1 MAGISFVQL
10 VKTSW
15 AIDLLLILSVFALA
29 VLIDRIWAYRGLRI
43 NENRLMERIRS
54 ALKRDKSD
62 EAMYVCESANNPM
75 ANVIKVGIKNRNLPI
90 EDIAELVDG
99 EMLRTKTILEKRL
112 SILSTISFIAP
123 LLGLLGTVLGIIRA
137 FRDLAVSGSG
147 GPSVVMMGVAEAL
160 VTTVMGILIA
170 IPASIGYNFF
180 LNHVRTFMV
189 RTEVAAKELLAFI
202 DTLKKRRETTTAA
215 QDKGKDDIDLSD
227 LLEDKLK

>member
-1 MAGISFVQL
+1 MAGISFFQL

-15 AIDLLLILSVFALA
+15 AIDLLLALSVFAVA

-43 NENRLMERIRS
+43 DEKRLMERVRS
-54 ALKRDKSD
+54 AMKRGKSD
-62 EAMYVCESANNPM
+62 EAIYMCESANNPL
-75 ANVIKVGIKNRNLPI
+75 ADVIKIGIEYRKLPV
-90 EDIAELVDG
+90 EDTAELVDG
-99 EMLRTKTILEKRL
+99 AMLRIKTILEKRL

-160 VTTVMGILIA
+160 VTTVLGILIA

-180 LNHVRTFMV
+180 INHIRTFMV
-189 RTEVAAKELLAFI
+189 RIEIAAKELLVFI
-202 DTLKKRRETTTAA
+202 DAIKR
-215 QDKGKDDIDLSD
+215 KGKEEGEKGKKVDLSD
-227 LLEDKLK
+227 LLEEKLK

>member
-15 AIDLLLILSVFALA
+15 AIDLLLGLSIFAVA

-43 NENRLMERIRS
+43 NEERLLQRIRS
-54 ALKRDKSD
+54 SLKRNKSD
-62 EAMYVCESANNPM
+62 EALYVCESASNPL
-75 ANVIKVGIKNRNLPI
+75 ADVLKVGIKNRNLPI

-99 EMLRTKTILEKRL
+99 EMLKTKTILEKRL

-180 LNHVRTFMV
+180 LNHIRTYLV

-202 DTLKKRRETTTAA
+202 DTIKRSG
-215 QDKGKDDIDLSD
+215 KSGGKDQENIDLSD
-227 LLEDKLK
+227 LLEDNLK

>member
-10 VKTSW
+10 VRTSW
-15 AIDLLLILSVFALA
+15 AIDLLLALSIFAVA

-43 NENRLMERIRS
+43 NEDRLSERIRS
-54 ALKRDKSD
+54 ALKRQKSD
-62 EAMYVCESANNPM
+62 EAIYVCESANNPL
-75 ANVIKVGIKNRNLPI
+75 ADVLKVAIENKDLPI
-90 EDIAELVDG
+90 EDVAELVDG
-99 EMLRTKTILEKRL
+99 AMLKTRTILEKRL

-160 VTTVMGILIA
+160 VTTVLGILIA
-170 IPASIGYNFF
+170 IPSSIGYNFF

-189 RTEVAAKELLAFI
+189 RVEVTAKGLLAFFDSI
-202 DTLKKRRETTTAA
+202 TRSAKGITG
-215 QDKGKDDIDLSD
+215 KGKNIDLSD
-227 LLEDKLK
+227 LLEDKLR

>member
-10 VKTSW
+10 VRTSW
-15 AIDLLLILSVFALA
+15 AIDLLLLLSVFAVA

-43 NENRLMERIRS
+43 NEKRLMERVRS
-54 ALKRDKSD
+54 ALKRGKSD
-62 EAMYVCESANNPM
+62 EALYVCESANNPL
-75 ANVIKVGIKNRNLPI
+75 ADVLKVGIRNRNIPI
-90 EDIAELVDG
+90 EDNAELVDG
-99 EMLRTKTILEKRL
+99 EMLKTKTILEKRL

-180 LNHVRTFMV
+180 LNHIRTFMV
-189 RTEVAAKELLAFI
+189 RVEVTAKELLAFI
-202 DTLKKRRETTTAA
+202 DTLAK
-215 QDKGKDDIDLSD
+215 KGKAIAGGEGKGRDDIDLSD

>member
-43 NENRLMERIRS
+43 NENRLLERIRS
-54 ALKRDKSD
+54 ALKRDKAD
-62 EAMYVCESANNPM
+62 EAMYVAESANNPL
-75 ANVIKVGIKNRNLPI
+75 ADVIKVGVKNRNLPI
-90 EDIAELVDG
+90 EDVAELVDG

-189 RTEVAAKELLAFI
+189 RTEVAAKELLAFM
-202 DTLKKRRETTTAA
+202 DTIAKRKRAA
-215 QDKGKDDIDLSD
+215 SGGGGQGKDNIDLSD

>member
-1 MAGISFVQL
+1 MAGISFMQL
-10 VKTSW
+10 VRTSW
-15 AIDLLLILSVFALA
+15 AIDLLLILSIFALA
-29 VLIDRIWAYRGLRI
+29 VLIDRIWAYRSLRI
-43 NENRLMERIRS
+43 NESRLLERVRS

-62 EAMYVCESANNPM
+62 EAMYVCESANNPL
-75 ANVIKVGIKNRNLPI
+75 ADVLKVGIKNRNLPI
-90 EDIAELVDG
+90 EDVAELVDG
-99 EMLRTKTILEKRL
+99 AMLKTKTILEKRL

-202 DTLKKRRETTTAA
+202 DTLSKRKGETTAGA
-215 QDKGKDDIDLSD
+215 QGKDDIDLSD

>member
-15 AIDLLLILSVFALA
+15 AIDLLLILSIFALA

-43 NENRLMERIRS
+43 DEDRLLERIRS

-62 EAMYVCESANNPM
+62 EALYVCESANNPL
-75 ANVIKVGIKNRNLPI
+75 ADVIKVGIKKRDLPI
-90 EDIAELVDG
+90 EDVAELVDG

-189 RTEVAAKELLAFI
+189 RTEVAAKEILAFI
-202 DTLKKRRETTTAA
+202 DTLKKRTQGVAA
-215 QDKGKDDIDLSD
+215 GQGKENIDLSD

>member
-1 MAGISFVQL
+1 MAGISFFQL

-15 AIDLLLILSVFALA
+15 AIDLLLALSVFAVA

-43 NENRLMERIRS
+43 DEKRLMERVRS
-54 ALKRDKSD
+54 AMKRGKSD
-62 EAMYVCESANNPM
+62 EAIYMCESANNPL
-75 ANVIKVGIKNRNLPI
+75 ADVIKIGIEYRKLPV
-90 EDIAELVDG
+90 EDTAELVDG
-99 EMLRTKTILEKRL
+99 AMLRIKTILEKRL

-160 VTTVMGILIA
+160 VTTVLGILIA

-180 LNHVRTFMV
+180 INHIRTFMV
-189 RTEVAAKELLAFI
+189 RIEIAAKELLVFI
-202 DTLKKRRETTTAA
+202 DALKR
-215 QDKGKDDIDLSD
+215 KGKEEGERGKKVDLSD
-227 LLEDKLK
+227 LLEEKLK

>member
-10 VKTSW
+10 IKTSW

-43 NENRLMERIRS
+43 NEDRLLERIRS
-54 ALKRDKSD
+54 ALKRDKGD
-62 EAMYVCESANNPM
+62 EAMYVCESANAPLADVM
-75 ANVIKVGIKNRNLPI
+75 MVGVKNRNLAI
-90 EDIAELVDG
+90 EDVAELVDG
-99 EMLRTKTILEKRL
+99 AMLKIRTILEKRL

-180 LNHVRTFMV
+180 LNHIRTYMV
-189 RTEVAAKELLAFI
+189 RTEVSAKELLAFI
-202 DTLKKRRETTTAA
+202 DTLARKKQATAA
-215 QDKGKDDIDLSD
+215 GAQGKDNIDLSD

>member
-1 MAGISFVQL
+1 MAGISFMQL
-10 VKTSW
+10 IRTSW
-15 AIDLLLILSVFALA
+15 AIDILLALSVFAVA
-29 VLIDRIWAYRGLRI
+29 VIIDRIWAYRGLGI
-43 NENRLMERIRS
+43 NEHRLMQRLRS
-54 ALKRDKSD
+54 ALKKEKSD
-62 EAMYVCESANNPM
+62 EAKYVCESANNPL
-75 ANVIKVGIKNRNLPI
+75 ADVLKVGIENKGLPI

-99 EMLRTKTILEKRL
+99 AMLKVKTILEKRL

-160 VTTVMGILIA
+160 TTTVLGILIA

-189 RTEVAAKELLAFI
+189 RVEIAAKDLLAFM
-202 DTLKKRRETTTAA
+202 DTLGKQKKSVGG
-215 QDKGKDDIDLSD
+215 KGEENIDLSD
-227 LLEDKLK
+227 ILEDKLK

>member
-1 MAGISFVQL
+1 MAGISFIQL
-10 VKTSW
+10 VRTSW
-15 AIDLLLILSVFALA
+15 AIDLLLGLSVFAVA

-43 NENRLMERIRS
+43 NEQRLLERIRS
-54 ALKRDKSD
+54 SLKRGKGD
-62 EAMYVCESANNPM
+62 EAIYLCESASNPL
-75 ANVIKVGIKNRNLPI
+75 ADVLKVGIKNINLPI

-99 EMLRTKTILEKRL
+99 EMLKIKTILEKRL

-180 LNHVRTFMV
+180 LNHIRTYLV
-189 RTEVAAKELLAFI
+189 RTEIATKELLAFI
-202 DTLKKRRETTTAA
+202 DTIKRA
-215 QDKGKDDIDLSD
+215 GKSSGKNAENIDLSD
-227 LLEDKLK
+227 LLEDNLK

>member
-43 NENRLMERIRS
+43 DENRLLERIQS

-62 EAMYVCESANNPM
+62 EALYVCESANNPL
-75 ANVIKVGIKNRNLPI
+75 ADVIKVGIKKRDLPI
-90 EDIAELVDG
+90 EDVAELVDG

-137 FRDLAVSGSG
+137 FKDLAVSGSG

-202 DTLKKRRETTTAA
+202 DTLKKRTQVAA
-215 QDKGKDDIDLSD
+215 GGQGKENIDLSD

>member
-10 VKTSW
+10 IKTSW
-15 AIDLLLILSVFALA
+15 AIDLLLVLSVFAVA

-43 NENRLMERIRS
+43 DEKRLMERVRS
-54 ALKRDKSD
+54 ALKRGKSD
-62 EAMYVCESANNPM
+62 EAIYVCESASNPL
-75 ANVIKVGIKNRNLPI
+75 ADVVKVGIENRSLPI
-90 EDIAELVDG
+90 ENAAELVDG
-99 EMLRTKTILEKRL
+99 EMLRIKTILEKRL
-112 SILSTISFIAP
+112 TILSTISFIAP

-180 LNHVRTFMV
+180 VNHIKTFMV
-189 RTEVAAKELLAFI
+189 RVEITAKQLLAFI
-202 DTLKKRRETTTAA
+202 DTISRKKMEIAG
-215 QDKGKDDIDLSD
+215 KGDSNIDLTN
-227 LLEDKLK
+227 LLEDELK

>member
-43 NENRLMERIRS
+43 NENRLMERVRS
-54 ALKRDKSD
+54 ALKREKSD
-62 EAMYVCESANNPM
+62 EAMYVCESANNPLADVM
-75 ANVIKVGIKNRNLPI
+75 KVGIRNRNLPI
-90 EDIAELVDG
+90 EDVAELVDG
-99 EMLRTKTILEKRL
+99 EMLRIKTILEKRL

-202 DTLKKRRETTTAA
+202 DTLKKKATAA
-215 QDKGKDDIDLSD
+215 AGGQSKDNIDLSD

>member
-1 MAGISFVQL
+1 MAGISFIQL

-43 NENRLMERIRS
+43 NENRLLERVRS

-62 EAMYVCESANNPM
+62 EALYVCESANNPL
-75 ANVIKVGIKNRNLPI
+75 ADVIKVGIRNRELPI
-90 EDIAELVDG
+90 EDVAELVDG

-202 DTLKKRRETTTAA
+202 DTLVKTRKGATAG
-215 QDKGKDDIDLSD
+215 QSKDNIDLSD